1 MSPAEKS
8 AARRILVVDDD
19 PAILRIYSE
28 TLARAGFQV
37 DTAAE
42 GQAAFRLATTREYDL
57 VLMDINMPNWNGVDA
72 IRSLKMLKPAL
83 RIGVISANLKSREYA
98 EAKPEMELVGEMSK
112 PVSLQALMDFARKH
126 AGK

>member
-1 MSPAEKS
+1 MSPAENN

-28 TLARAGFQV
+28 TLARDGFQV

-42 GQAAFRLATTREYDL
+42 GQAAFRLATTRDYDL

-83 RIGVISANLKSREYA
+83 RIGVISANLKSREYV
-98 EAKPEMELVGEMSK
+98 EAKPEMELVGELSK
-112 PVSLQALMDFARKH
+112 PVSLQALLDFARKH